1 MEQKPQDDVSR
12 HDTSQRDMPR
22 HILTIKQAAD
32 LFSQH
37 GVSRS
42 PRSVQRFC
50 ELGHLDCARIK
61 GDKGERYFVDP
72 LSIERYAEE
81 LKQLENISNLGVD
94 TMRHDALQRDVPR
107 RDATFEIPSPIPK
120 SMPERD
126 DEIVVLR
133 ARVMTLKKA
142 NLQLSIDRSAK
153 EQVIGQMAEERQ
165 VWLDQLIAQSREIGR
180 LETQVQQ
187 LAAPQR
193 DTSRH
198 DATAVVLLDAT
209 AAEPE
214 QTVIDSATQADP
226 EPPTRSV
233 WRRIF
238 G

>member
-81 LKQLENISNLGVD
+81 LKQLGV
-94 TMRHDALQRDVPR
+94 V
-107 RDATFEIPSPIPK
+107 
-120 SMPERD
+120 
-126 DEIVVLR
+126 
-133 ARVMTLKKA
+133 
-142 NLQLSIDRSAK
+142 
-153 EQVIGQMAEERQ
+153 
-165 VWLDQLIAQSREIGR
+165 
-180 LETQVQQ
+180 
-187 LAAPQR
+187 
-193 DTSRH
+193 
-198 DATAVVLLDAT
+198 
-209 AAEPE
+209 
-214 QTVIDSATQADP
+214 
-226 EPPTRSV
+226 
-233 WRRIF
+233 
-238 G
+238 

>member
-1 MEQKPQDDVSR
+1 
-12 HDTSQRDMPR
+12 
-22 HILTIKQAAD
+22 
-32 LFSQH
+32 
-37 GVSRS
+37 
-42 PRSVQRFC
+42 
-50 ELGHLDCARIK
+50 
-61 GDKGERYFVDP
+61 
-72 LSIERYAEE
+72 
-81 LKQLENISNLGVD
+81 
-94 TMRHDALQRDVPR
+94 MRHDALQRDVPR

>member
-1 MEQKPQDDVSR
+1 MISVGCPEPSHPNELSVPLLPDPQ
-12 HDTSQRDMPR
+12 
-22 HILTIKQAAD
+22 
-32 LFSQH
+32 
-37 GVSRS
+37 
-42 PRSVQRFC
+42 
-50 ELGHLDCARIK
+50 
-61 GDKGERYFVDP
+61 
-72 LSIERYAEE
+72 
-81 LKQLENISNLGVD
+81 
-94 TMRHDALQRDVPR
+94 
-107 RDATFEIPSPIPK
+107 
-120 SMPERD
+120 
-126 DEIVVLR
+126 
-133 ARVMTLKKA
+133 
-142 NLQLSIDRSAK
+142 